1 MLNVALVIIQYL
13 INKWK
18 RIELLARYRKMPPKY
33 LLKRDRSI
41 QMKEKKGNVFKIG
54 SGKFM
59 EIPIIPLSGL
69 SSN

>member
-18 RIELLARYRKMPPKY
+18 RIGLLARYRKIPPQY

-41 QMKEKKGNVFKIG
+41 QMKEKKRKCIQDWQSKIYGNSYNPTKWI
-54 SGKFM
+54 K
-59 EIPIIPLSGL
+59 
-69 SSN
+69 